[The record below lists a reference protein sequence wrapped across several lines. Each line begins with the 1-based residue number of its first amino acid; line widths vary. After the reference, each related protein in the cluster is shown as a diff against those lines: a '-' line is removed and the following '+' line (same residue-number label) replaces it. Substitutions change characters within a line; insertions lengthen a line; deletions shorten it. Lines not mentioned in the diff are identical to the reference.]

1 MNVDSIYSAMT
12 LALFNEKLPY
22 FIKLYLHFDGE
33 CHLNV
38 LSYSTHTQ
46 IFIIFRL
53 YEKRNHTQR
62 MLRKYVNESVA
73 IMKPKMVK
81 LREEE
86 MRH

>member
-1 MNVDSIYSAMT
+1 MSCRTA
-12 LALFNEKLPY
+12 
-22 FIKLYLHFDGE
+22 H
-33 CHLNV
+33 
-38 LSYSTHTQ
+38 THTHL
-46 IFIIFRL
+46 FIIFRI

>member
-1 MNVDSIYSAMT
+1 MSCRTA
-12 LALFNEKLPY
+12 
-22 FIKLYLHFDGE
+22 H
-33 CHLNV
+33 
-38 LSYSTHTQ
+38 THTT
-46 IFIIFRL
+46 L
-53 YEKRNHTQR
+53 HEKRNHTQR